1 MKAIHDIVQLSYSQ
15 LHFFQAELN
24 LQTLELEAL
33 LKASL
38 LDEIRSNPL
47 HAYKYKVPI
56 IALDPLHPTQ
66 LELDNSRHRIPY
78 PEYAYKR
85 FLTSINDKLIKPG
98 ARNANAVQRAR
109 QYRATRPSP
118 QYFGYGSD
126 DPAEVIE
133 AEDTKLIQQSEWPIL
148 VSSEVAI
155 HPSIVR
161 LVPEDTVESISFKLT
176 QDRCTRAAEKY
187 NSSHKLYEQES
198 SRVKALHG
206 KLKEFFVQAIEGV
219 QVSKASIHT
228 DACEWNLVLPVSITE
243 RKLWPCSLLEQNS
256 LNVNDIQQKLI

>member
-1 MKAIHDIVQLSYSQ
+1 MKAIHDIVQLNYSQ

-109 QYRATRPSP
+109 QYTR
-118 QYFGYGSD
+118 
-126 DPAEVIE
+126 
-133 AEDTKLIQQSEWPIL
+133 
-148 VSSEVAI
+148 
-155 HPSIVR
+155 
-161 LVPEDTVESISFKLT
+161 
-176 QDRCTRAAEKY
+176 
-187 NSSHKLYEQES
+187 NSSIPSVFRL
-198 SRVKALHG
+198 R
-206 KLKEFFVQAIEGV
+206 F
-219 QVSKASIHT
+219 
-228 DACEWNLVLPVSITE
+228 
-243 RKLWPCSLLEQNS
+243 R
-256 LNVNDIQQKLI
+256 